1 MGSHRGAPANL
12 NRLPMQA
19 LIVLA
24 VTFVL
29 LWVFFILPQ
38 QRRVRAHQQ
47 LVAGLDEGDEVVLTA
62 GIHGRISALG
72 AQDLLLEVAPGVELR
87 VARQAVLRR
96 IESVAP
102 DADPAAASEAV
113 TNGDSAGGGTPTA
126 EPRPAGSDA
135 ATPTDPT

>member
-1 MGSHRGAPANL
+1 
-12 NRLPMQA
+12 MQA

-47 LVAGLDEGDEVVLTA
+47 LVAGLEEGDEVVLTA
-62 GIHGRISALG
+62 GIHGRITELG
-72 AQDLLLEVAPGVELR
+72 AEDLLLEVAPGVELR

-96 IESVAP
+96 IEKV
-102 DADPAAASEAV
+102 DADHPAASGQAV
-113 TNGDSAGGGTPTA
+113 ADGDSAGGGP
-126 EPRPAGSDA
+126 PSGDPQRAGTDV